1 MREKYRNNLKK
12 YNFFY
17 KDIMK
22 ITNILENT
30 GHRLTIG
37 EDAEDFKYKYTNENH
52 THLSIKFESIS
63 KLIKYDYDVIT
74 LYETYPN
81 KFEENQYN
89 IKEQMRLK
97 RNIEKLRALEY
108 LNTGGYMFYYL
119 THLFNQ
125 STQDIVLILSY
136 LFDECRLIKSIF
148 TINNTQLYVYAEG
161 FNKSRYSQIKD
172 EIDIKKFEKNGDISR
187 LSSLGINCI
196 NKEISYD
203 SINEYNNKLYDILN
217 LAYKM
222 NVKDNDLL
230 KIVPKLLYN
239 IRIAIKPKYLDK
251 KFEKYEPL
259 YNICSDNKILR
270 IYIDVDVSEIIELI
284 DIYINNNKRNVISVN
299 DDINTYNNINSYDLM
314 ILNTYSNIVDKLEIN
329 KFVYIVDKK
338 INDDRFIKI
347 DVNIY
352 QKIKN

>member
-1 MREKYRNNLKK
+1 
-12 YNFFY
+12 
-17 KDIMK
+17 
-22 ITNILENT
+22 
-30 GHRLTIG
+30 
-37 EDAEDFKYKYTNENH
+37 
-52 THLSIKFESIS
+52 
-63 KLIKYDYDVIT
+63 
-74 LYETYPN
+74 
-81 KFEENQYN
+81 
-89 IKEQMRLK
+89 
-97 RNIEKLRALEY
+97 
-108 LNTGGYMFYYL
+108 
-119 THLFNQ
+119 
-125 STQDIVLILSY
+125 
-136 LFDECRLIKSIF
+136 
-148 TINNTQLYVYAEG
+148 
-161 FNKSRYSQIKD
+161 
-172 EIDIKKFEKNGDISR
+172 
-187 LSSLGINCI
+187 
-196 NKEISYD
+196 
-203 SINEYNNKLYDILN
+203 
-217 LAYKM
+217 M
-222 NVKDNDLL
+222 NVKDNYLL
-230 KIVPKLLYN
+230 NIVPKLLYN